1 MRHAARI
8 IATAVA
14 VLWMAAPVPA
24 PGHALPV
31 AVEPVEVHA
40 DGFVDLRGVAVDADG
55 HVYAADRA
63 AGTVTR
69 IAPDRSRAVVAS
81 GLERPVGVA
90 IDAAGRLLVAEE
102 RAGRVVRVEPDGR
115 RSAVVAGVKQPRWL
129 AVHEDGTLFVSARR
143 LTRGTDPE
151 PDDETAEPEVVL
163 ALRPDGGLGVFAAGF
178 RKLQGLAVNHGALF
192 AATQGRQDEE
202 RSDGLVFRIPILTGG
217 AAGTPSPWS
226 PRDRLKKPV
235 GLALDRLGALYV
247 STRELTFEEDRSR
260 RAVGKLHAD
269 PRISAFAESLE
280 HPQGLALDAQGNL
293 YLADGHSG
301 RVLKFHAPAP
311 PSLKP
316 PPATNQSAVMVAGT
330 AAPGARVD
338 VFVNDAP
345 VPVTVGADTQGRF
358 SAPIALVSNAPNAL
372 EAFATSRGGLGLTSA
387 PAEATVLHDA
397 VPPALSFQAPPAG
410 AHVRGTVGV
419 QAQATDSDRVAA
431 LSLTVAGQP
440 LSAGLTPEPPAPAV
454 TAVAAWPTAERG
466 DGPLTLGAAATD
478 RAGNAASISRQ
489 VVVDNTPP
497 DSQIVDGPGGS
508 TPETTVTFT
517 FTGTDNLTPP
527 ERLEFAWRLNGGP
540 FTPFA
545 PATSATLTNL
555 AEGSHTF
562 EVTARDLAGN
572 EDPTPARQAF
582 TVATLRVRITEPPD
596 GATVAEGPLLV
607 RGVVEGAHG
616 DVGVT
621 VNGVPAAVSG
631 GTWAAMVGVGS
642 GTTGLN
648 AAARTLAG
656 ATARH
661 TIGLRVVALPEAPF
675 ALEATPT
682 AGMAPLVVSFTVRGG
697 DVVQV
702 ELDADGDG
710 LADITAATLAGWTFT
725 YTRPGLYVA
734 RATVTDATGA
744 RNVAR
749 APVEVLDRAAVDA
762 LLTGRWAA
770 LRAALARG
778 DVEAAVSLVADGAKD
793 RYRRAF
799 NDLGPDLPTVAAALR
814 DLVFV
819 TSDGV
824 LAEYATTLDR
834 DGGTFVHFV
843 YFMRD
848 HDGVWKIVAM

>member
-1 MRHAARI
+1 MRHPAKI
-8 IATAVA
+8 IVTALA
-14 VLWMAAPVPA
+14 VLWMAGPA
-24 PGHALPV
+24 PALGLALPA
-31 AVEPVEVHA
+31 AVEPVEVLA
-40 DGFVDLRGVAVDADG
+40 DGFGDLRGVAVDAEG
-55 HVYAADRA
+55 RVYVADRD

-81 GLERPVGVA
+81 SLERPVGVA

-115 RSAVVAGVKQPRWL
+115 RSAVLAGVKQPRWL

-151 PDDETAEPEVVL
+151 PDDESAEPEVVL

-178 RKLQGLAVNHGALF
+178 RKLQGLAVNHDALF

-202 RSDGLVFRIPILTGG
+202 RSDGLVFRIPILPGG
-217 AAGTPSPWS
+217 TAGAPSPWGV
-226 PRDRLKKPV
+226 RDRLKKPV

-247 STRELTFEEDRSR
+247 STRELTLEEDRSR
-260 RAVGKLHAD
+260 RAIGKLHAD
-269 PRISAFAESLE
+269 QQISAFAESLE
-280 HPQGLALDAQGNL
+280 HPQGLALDTQGHL
-293 YLADGHSG
+293 YLADGHAG
-301 RVLKFHAPAP
+301 RVLKFRAPAP
-311 PSLKP
+311 PSLEAP
-316 PPATNQSAVMVAGT
+316 PVTSQSALTVAGT

-338 VFVNDAP
+338 VFVNDTARP
-345 VPVTVGADTQGRF
+345 ATAVADSTGRF
-358 SAPIALVSNAPNAL
+358 SAPVALAPNAPNAL
-372 EAFATSRGGLGLTSA
+372 EAVATSRGGLGLTSA

-419 QAQATDSDRVAA
+419 QAQAADADRVAT
-431 LSLTVAGQP
+431 LSLTIAGQP
-440 LSAGLTPEPPAPAV
+440 LSAGLTPEPPAPTV
-454 TAVAAWPTAERG
+454 SAVAVWPTAERG

-478 RAGNAASISRQ
+478 RAGNLASISRL

-497 DSQIVDGPGGS
+497 DTTIVDGPSGS
-508 TPETTVTFT
+508 AAATTVTFT

-540 FTPFA
+540 FTAFSL
-545 PATSATLTNL
+545 ATSATLAGL
-555 AEGSHTF
+555 AEGSHMF
-562 EVTARDLAGN
+562 EVKARDLAGN
-572 EDPTPARQAF
+572 EDPTPARRAF
-582 TVATLRVRITEPPD
+582 TVATLRVRITEPLD

-607 RGVVEGAHG
+607 RGVVEGAGG

-642 GTTGLN
+642 ETTGLT
-648 AAARTLAG
+648 ATARTLAG
-656 ATARH
+656 ATAQH
-661 TIGLRVVALPEAPF
+661 TVGLRVVAAPEGPF
-675 ALEATPT
+675 ALEATPA
-682 AGMAPLVVSFTVRGG
+682 AGMAPLIVSFTLRGG
-697 DVVQV
+697 DVTQV

-710 LADITAATLAGWTFT
+710 LADLTAPTLDGWTFT
-725 YTRPGLYVA
+725 YTRPGLYIA

-744 RNVAR
+744 RNVIL
-749 APVEVLDRAAVDA
+749 APVEVLDPAAVDA
-762 LLTGRWAA
+762 LLLARWAA

-778 DVEAAVSLVADGAKD
+778 DVEGAVSIVADGARD

-799 NDLGPDLPTVAAALR
+799 NDLGPDLPAVAARLR

-819 TSDGV
+819 GNDGT

-848 HDGVWKIVAM
+848 HDGLWKIVAM